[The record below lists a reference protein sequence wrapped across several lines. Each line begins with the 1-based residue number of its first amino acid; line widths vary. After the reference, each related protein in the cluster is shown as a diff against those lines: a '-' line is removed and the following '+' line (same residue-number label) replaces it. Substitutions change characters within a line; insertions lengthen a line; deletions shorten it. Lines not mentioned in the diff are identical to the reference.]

1 MRAAVAPLLLA
12 LLVPTSARGQTAD
25 LRIEAGGPARIVAG
39 VSAGAAAYPAGPAV
53 EALGGR
59 VAADARGASLFL
71 FGDTIRIQTFSALV
85 HVRGEVHQLA
95 YPVVSRGGR
104 LHLPEQFFIEWLPR
118 RYPDRLVFAGG
129 ALRDTRALAAR
140 AAQPGPAAERPPRT
154 ERPQPPPPQTERAQ
168 PPPQTERAQPPQR
181 TAPPPATAQPAAPPP
196 ARAPAPAQRVV
207 VIDPGHGGRDPGKV
221 GPNRLREKDVAL
233 ALGKRLAAL
242 LKERGYEVHLTRTTD
257 SLVALADRP
266 RLANRWK
273 DGRASAIF
281 LSIHANSVARGDA
294 RGYETF
300 FLSDARTEDER
311 RVAEME
317 NAAVEFE
324 DVPGEASSELDGIL
338 ASLRN
343 DFYVRASSE
352 LAEIVQDEL
361 SLFHTGP
368 NRGVKRAGFHV
379 LVGALMPAVLV
390 EVAFISNREEADLL
404 GTSAFQDKVA
414 FGLVEAVDRFFERN
428 GHLLTAGG
436 R

>member
-1 MRAAVAPLLLA
+1 MRSPGAAFLLA
-12 LLVPTSARGQTAD
+12 LLLPAAVGGQAAD
-25 LRIEAGGPARIVAG
+25 LRIEAGGPARIVEG
-39 VSAGAAAYPAGPAV
+39 VTAGAAAYPAAAAL

-59 VAADARGASLFL
+59 VAPDARGASLFL
-71 FGDTIRIQTFSALV
+71 FGDTIRVHTFSALV
-85 HVRGEVHQLA
+85 HLRGEVHQLA
-95 YPVVSRGGR
+95 YPVVSRGGQ
-104 LHLPEQFFIEWLPR
+104 LYLPEQFFIEWLPR
-118 RYPDRLVFAGG
+118 RYPDRLAFAGG
-129 ALRDTRALAAR
+129 ALRDTRALAAL
-140 AAQPGPAAERPPRT
+140 AAPAEPPPPPAAERRAPPVESAPPPRT
-154 ERPQPPPPQTERAQ
+154 GSATQPPAARQPPAATQPPAQ
-168 PPPQTERAQPPQR
+168 P
-181 TAPPPATAQPAAPPP
+181 APPPA
-196 ARAPAPAQRVV
+196 ARAPAPARRVV

-257 SLVALADRP
+257 TLVALADRP

-273 DGRASAIF
+273 GGRPSAIF

-324 DVPGEASSELDGIL
+324 DVPGETSSELDGIL

-343 DFYVRASSE
+343 DFYVRASGE

-428 GHLLTAGG
+428 GHLLTAGA